1 LTGTHAEEII
11 SALNTMQVCP
21 FCVSLIRVGLEINE
35 GYFRAATA
43 AKFTEVKMFNFPDL
57 IQHPFAGEP
66 LSSVPAAAVG
76 AIHDITAPLKIAPI
90 LGDILDKDEK
100 GTEANVEMNPID
112 SRVESVEPPDGEVGS
127 APPVEVTPEDTNQT
141 AENG

>member
-1 LTGTHAEEII
+1 VTGADAEEII

-43 AKFTEVKMFNFPDL
+43 AKFAEARMFNLPDL
-57 IQHPFAGEP
+57 IQRPIAGEP
-66 LSSVPAAAVG
+66 LSSVPAATVG
-76 AIHDITAPLKIAPI
+76 AIHDITAPLKIAPV

-100 GTEANVEMNPID
+100 VTEANVEMNPID
-112 SRVESVEPPDGEVGS
+112 TRAESVEPP
-127 APPVEVTPEDTNQT
+127 VEATLEDTDQT
-141 AENG
+141 GEKVEQTSPV